1 MPGLHHPVIWPL
13 GGDGEAVELARQ
25 ADGEVADVDHLLHF
39 AESLGDNLP
48 RLEADEAGQRL
59 LPFAQ
64 HLAEQADELA
74 SPGRGDGAPREEG
87 VMGPAERRLCLLE
100 ARRSTHNGRAAWRER
115 GGTAEEVQGGPG

>member
-1 MPGLHHPVIWPL
+1 MPGLHHPVIGPL

-39 AESLGDNLP
+39 AESIGDNLP

-64 HLAEQADELA
+64 HLAELAATLA
-74 SPGRGDGAPREEG
+74 STRRGAGPPRE
-87 VMGPAERRLCLLE
+87 ASSICTSDRRLDP
-100 ARRSTHNGRAAWRER
+100 H
-115 GGTAEEVQGGPG
+115 P